1 MKVPWIWKGLGWFLV
16 VVPLLGLVGLFRV
29 AMEFGIHFI
38 FSMFG
43 MLMWISLMS
52 VIFSVVVGVL
62 LIRGSIWGYHLTKVL
77 MVIAIINLIY
87 LIVDFEWKI
96 VLSQFVRIVI
106 LGKVIYANTTNLYV
120 SELRYRAK
128 EVKI

>member
-52 VIFSVVVGVL
+52 VL

-87 LIVDFEWKI
+87 LIVDFEWKT